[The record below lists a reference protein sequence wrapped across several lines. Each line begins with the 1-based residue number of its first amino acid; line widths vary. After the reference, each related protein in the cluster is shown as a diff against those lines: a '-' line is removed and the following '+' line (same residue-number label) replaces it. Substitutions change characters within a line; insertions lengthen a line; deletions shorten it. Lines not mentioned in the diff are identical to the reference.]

1 MVLKVL
7 VLGGCMVLQ
16 GIGFEDT
23 LSRLSML
30 TVPMVFLLVFVL
42 AFS

>member
-23 LSRLSML
+23 LSRLSIF
-30 TVPMVFLLVFVL
+30 TVPMVFLMVFVL
-42 AFS
+42 AFL

>member
-16 GIGFEDT
+16 GIGFKDT

-30 TVPMVFLLVFVL
+30 TVPMVFVL